1 MNANNELTQHAITAI
16 LSKESRTL
24 FNHRMRDPEQKT
36 LQKHMRDVDFEC
48 KDGYIISYM
57 YIIYPLPSTKI
68 QKVAGIASMPGKIFK
83 FLPFIQRPQHI

>member
-1 MNANNELTQHAITAI
+1 MNENNELTQHAITAI

-24 FNHRMRDPEQKT
+24 FNHRMRVLSAKMGT
-36 LQKHMRDVDFEC
+36 LYH
-48 KDGYIISYM
+48 Y

-68 QKVAGIASMPGKIFK
+68 QKVAGIAFMPGKIFK

>member
-1 MNANNELTQHAITAI
+1 MNENNELTQHAITEI

-36 LQKHMRDVDFEC
+36 LQIHMRNVVLSA
-48 KDGYIISYM
+48 KMGTLYHY

-68 QKVAGIASMPGKIFK
+68 QKVAGIAFMPGKIFK
-83 FLPFIQRPQHI
+83 FLPFIQRPRHI